1 MDNKELLWK
10 KFLSLIKKKVSSL
23 GYDTWFK
30 DTELVDLNEEAIVLV
45 PSVTHKKHL
54 EQSYK
59 DMMEEVLASIAGT
72 NFNMVFVLSDEI
84 KDLDTKKEEKIE
96 KSPEEDNSY
105 KNRKITNLNPTYT
118 FNSFMVGGSNEFAR
132 TAALA
137 VAENPGKIYNPF
149 FIYGN
154 SGLGKTHLMHA
165 IGNYIV
171 DNSNLR
177 VLYVTS
183 ETFINDFLGISRKNI
198 DGNNFD
204 YIEAFKDKY
213 RNIDVLLIDDIQFLG
228 TAPKSQAEF
237 FHTFNTLFDEKKQ
250 IIISSDNSPDD
261 LRNLEDRLKTRFN
274 WGLKVNIYPPDNELK
289 KKILKNKL
297 TNMTYAKDMDEEVID
312 FITNVSES
320 DVRSLEGMLTR
331 VCAYAEM
338 FNADKI
344 TEELAIEALQG
355 TFNGNVATKNNIQK
369 IQKIVADYYGITI
382 EDLKGKKRVAKVSLP
397 RHIAI
402 YLCRTMTDE
411 SFPRIGMEFGGRDHS
426 TVMNSCDKI
435 SSDIK
440 TNERLK
446 EVIEELK
453 KKIKK

>member
-96 KSPEEDNSY
+96 TVVEEDNSY

-237 FHTFNTLFDEKKQ
+237 FHTFNTLFDDKKQ

-261 LRNLEDRLKTRFN
+261 LKNLEDRLKTRFN
-274 WGLKVNIYPPDNELK
+274 WGLKVNIFPPDNELK
-289 KKILKNKL
+289 IKILKNKVS
-297 TNMTYAKDMDEEVID
+297 NMNIAQHISDDVYE
-312 FITNVSES
+312 FIANICDS
-320 DVRSLEGMLTR
+320 DIRTLEGSLTR
-331 VCAYAEM
+331 VIAYSTM
-338 FNADKI
+338 FFEEEI
-344 TEELAIEALQG
+344 TVDLAMEALKG
-355 TFNGNVATKNNIQK
+355 TFNINIENKNDIQK
-369 IQKIVADYYGITI
+369 IQRIVADYYNITI
-382 EDLKGKKRVAKVSLP
+382 DDLKGKKRAAKVSFP
-397 RHIAI
+397 RHVAI
-402 YLCRTMTDE
+402 YLARNMTDE

-426 TVMNSCDKI
+426 TVMNSCDRI
-435 SSDIK
+435 QSELK
-440 TNERLK
+440 TNENLK

>member
-96 KSPEEDNSY
+96 TVVEEDNSY

-183 ETFINDFLGISRKNI
+183 ETFINDFL
-198 DGNNFD
+198 
-204 YIEAFKDKY
+204 
-213 RNIDVLLIDDIQFLG
+213 VLV
-228 TAPKSQAEF
+228 
-237 FHTFNTLFDEKKQ
+237 EK
-250 IIISSDNSPDD
+250 I
-261 LRNLEDRLKTRFN
+261 
-274 WGLKVNIYPPDNELK
+274 
-289 KKILKNKL
+289 
-297 TNMTYAKDMDEEVID
+297 
-312 FITNVSES
+312 
-320 DVRSLEGMLTR
+320 
-331 VCAYAEM
+331 
-338 FNADKI
+338 
-344 TEELAIEALQG
+344 
-355 TFNGNVATKNNIQK
+355 
-369 IQKIVADYYGITI
+369 
-382 EDLKGKKRVAKVSLP
+382 
-397 RHIAI
+397 
-402 YLCRTMTDE
+402 
-411 SFPRIGMEFGGRDHS
+411 
-426 TVMNSCDKI
+426 
-435 SSDIK
+435 
-440 TNERLK
+440 
-446 EVIEELK
+446 
-453 KKIKK
+453 

>member
-45 PSVTHKKHL
+45 PSITHKKHL

-96 KSPEEDNSY
+96 TVSEEDNSY

-171 DNSNLR
+171 DN
-177 VLYVTS
+177 
-183 ETFINDFLGISRKNI
+183 
-198 DGNNFD
+198 
-204 YIEAFKDKY
+204 
-213 RNIDVLLIDDIQFLG
+213 
-228 TAPKSQAEF
+228 
-237 FHTFNTLFDEKKQ
+237 
-250 IIISSDNSPDD
+250 
-261 LRNLEDRLKTRFN
+261 
-274 WGLKVNIYPPDNELK
+274 
-289 KKILKNKL
+289 
-297 TNMTYAKDMDEEVID
+297 
-312 FITNVSES
+312 
-320 DVRSLEGMLTR
+320 
-331 VCAYAEM
+331 
-338 FNADKI
+338 
-344 TEELAIEALQG
+344 
-355 TFNGNVATKNNIQK
+355 
-369 IQKIVADYYGITI
+369 
-382 EDLKGKKRVAKVSLP
+382 
-397 RHIAI
+397 
-402 YLCRTMTDE
+402 
-411 SFPRIGMEFGGRDHS
+411 
-426 TVMNSCDKI
+426 
-435 SSDIK
+435 
-440 TNERLK
+440 
-446 EVIEELK
+446 
-453 KKIKK
+453 